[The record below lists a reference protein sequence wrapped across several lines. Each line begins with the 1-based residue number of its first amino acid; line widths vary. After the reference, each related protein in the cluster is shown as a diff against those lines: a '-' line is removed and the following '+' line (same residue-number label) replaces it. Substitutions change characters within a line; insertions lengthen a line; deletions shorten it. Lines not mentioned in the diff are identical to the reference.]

1 MKYLDFLAY
10 EIYIS
15 ILQIVLERI
24 IEWCGYIIHVANKI
38 WNIIYW
44 TFFTFYKIKN
54 HETISDDIVVV
65 FGVVIS

>member
-44 TFFTFYKIKN
+44 IFFY
-54 HETISDDIVVV
+54 V
-65 FGVVIS
+65 F